1 MIDVHAFRK
10 FMRANTPTP
19 PAENDLPEFK
29 ARIRWQNQ
37 QYIQTVGL
45 CYLLSQVF
53 AGYVS
58 ATASEKL
65 RIARHLTNPEVQSS
79 PRRWADLF
87 DSMAEDAVNDDHKQL
102 YALAS
107 DLCAAVKKDDA
118 EEKPITE
125 DAAEEGHCILA
136 DLEVKGAA

>member
-1 MIDVHAFRK
+1 MIDVNAFRR
-10 FMRANTPTP
+10 FMRANSPSG

-65 RIARHLTNPEVQSS
+65 TLARKLTNPEVQSS
-79 PRRWADLF
+79 PRRWVDLF
-87 DSMAEDAVNDDHKQL
+87 DAMAEDAVNDDHKQL
-102 YALAS
+102 YSLAS
-107 DLCAAVKKDDA
+107 DLCAAVKGKDVEDG
-118 EEKPITE
+118 PISE
-125 DAAEEGHCILA
+125 DAAEEGMTP
-136 DLEVKGAA
+136 ERAA